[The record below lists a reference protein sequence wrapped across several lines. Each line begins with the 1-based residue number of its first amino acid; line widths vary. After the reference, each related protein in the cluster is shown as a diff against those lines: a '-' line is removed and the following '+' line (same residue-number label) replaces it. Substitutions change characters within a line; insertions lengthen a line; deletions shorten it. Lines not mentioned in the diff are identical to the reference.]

1 MKILHVIRSADPTEG
16 GPIEGILQRGRRL
29 KELGHEVTVV
39 ALDGP
44 QPAYAARFPLNL
56 VSLGPGQG
64 IYGHCSD
71 LAPWLAA
78 NADSFDFISG
88 HGIWQQS
95 VAAMGPGLKNS
106 RTPYVV
112 WTHGMLDPW
121 FDENKLKRLKKMIY
135 WPRMLAPV
143 LERAHAVMFTTE
155 EERRLAENRFRP
167 YRFRQQVVAYGT
179 QGIVGDAAAMR
190 EAFLQEFPQLQGQRV
205 LLFLSRVHPKKG
217 CDLLVRAFGEV
228 LRDQPDV
235 SLVVAGPDQV
245 NWIETLQTEAKAA
258 GVADRIIWPGM
269 LKGDRK
275 WGAFAAAEAFVLPSH
290 QENFGIV
297 VAEALSAGKPVLIS
311 DKVNIWREVI
321 QAKAGLVA
329 PDTQAGATQLLREW
343 EGLGAEGRE
352 AMSQQARPCFEEHFS
367 VEGSVRDFLKV
378 AEEAIQARA
387 AKN

>member
-1 MKILHVIRSADPTEG
+1 MKILHVIRSADPKEG
-16 GPIEGILQRGRRL
+16 GPIEGILQRGQRL
-29 KELGHEVTVV
+29 QELGHEVTVV

-44 QPAYAARFPLNL
+44 NPAYADGFPLNL

-64 IYGHCSD
+64 IYGHCAD
-71 LAPWLAA
+71 LAPWLVAHS
-78 NADSFDFISG
+78 DEFDFISG
-88 HGIWQQS
+88 HGIWQQG
-95 VAAMGPGLKNS
+95 VASMGSGLKNS

-135 WPRMLAPV
+135 WPRFLAPV

-155 EERRLAENRFRP
+155 EERRLAKNRFRP

-179 QGIVGDAAAMR
+179 RGIVGDADAMR
-190 EAFLQEFPQLQGQRV
+190 AAFLQEFPELQGKRV

-228 LRDQPDV
+228 YGQNPDV
-235 SLVVAGPDQV
+235 MLVVAGPDQV
-245 NWIETLQTEAKAA
+245 NWIETLRSEAQAA
-258 GVADRIIWPGM
+258 GVADRIVWPGM
-269 LKGDRK
+269 LKGERK

-297 VAEALSAGKPVLIS
+297 VAEALSAGKPTLIS

-321 QAKAGLVA
+321 AAKAGVVA
-329 PDTQAGATQLLREW
+329 PDTQAGATQLLRDW
-343 EGLGAEGRE
+343 ESLGAEGRE

-367 VEGSVRDFLKV
+367 VEGSVRDFLAV
-378 AEEAIQARA
+378 AEAAIK
-387 AKN
+387 AKK

>member
-1 MKILHVIRSADPTEG
+1 MNILHVIRSADPKEG
-16 GPIEGILQRGRRL
+16 GPIEGILQRGQRL
-29 KELGHEVTVV
+29 VELGHKVTVV

-44 QPAYAARFPLNL
+44 NPAYADGFPLNL

-64 IYGHCSD
+64 IYGHCAD

-78 NADSFDFISG
+78 HADEYDFISG
-88 HGIWQQS
+88 HGIWQQG

-135 WPRMLAPV
+135 WPRFLAPV

-179 QGIVGDAAAMR
+179 RGIVGDADAMR
-190 EAFLQEFPQLQGQRV
+190 AAFLQEFPELQGKRV

-228 LRDQPDV
+228 YGQNPDV
-235 SLVVAGPDQV
+235 MLVVAGPDQV
-245 NWIETLQTEAKAA
+245 NWIETLRSEAQAA
-258 GVADRIIWPGM
+258 GVADRIVWPGM

-297 VAEALSAGKPVLIS
+297 VAEALSAGKPTLIS

-321 QAKAGLVA
+321 AAKAGVVA

-352 AMSQQARPCFEEHFS
+352 AMSQRARPCFEEHFS
-367 VEGSVRDFLKV
+367 VEGSVRDFLAV
-378 AEEAIQARA
+378 AEAAI
-387 AKN
+387 KSKK

>member
-1 MKILHVIRSADPTEG
+1 
-16 GPIEGILQRGRRL
+16 
-29 KELGHEVTVV
+29 
-39 ALDGP
+39 
-44 QPAYAARFPLNL
+44 
-56 VSLGPGQG
+56 
-64 IYGHCSD
+64 
-71 LAPWLAA
+71 
-78 NADSFDFISG
+78 
-88 HGIWQQS
+88 
-95 VAAMGPGLKNS
+95 
-106 RTPYVV
+106 
-112 WTHGMLDPW
+112 
-121 FDENKLKRLKKMIY
+121 MIY

>member
-1 MKILHVIRSADPTEG
+1 MRILHVIRSADPREG
-16 GPIEGILQRGRRL
+16 GPIEGILQRGQRL
-29 KELGHEVTVV
+29 QELGHEVTVV

-44 QPAYAARFPLNL
+44 NPAFADGFPLNL

-64 IYGHCSD
+64 IYGYCAE

-78 NADSFDFISG
+78 HADEFDFISG
-88 HGIWQQS
+88 HGIWQQG
-95 VAAMGPGLKNS
+95 VAAMGPGLKHS

-135 WPRMLAPV
+135 WRRFLAPV

-179 QGIVGDAAAMR
+179 RGIVGDADAMR
-190 EAFLQEFPQLQGQRV
+190 AAFLQEFPELQGKRV

-228 LRDQPDV
+228 YGQNPEV
-235 SLVVAGPDQV
+235 MLVIAGPDQV
-245 NWIETLQTEAKAA
+245 NWIETLRQEAQAA
-258 GVADRIIWPGM
+258 GVADRIVWPGM

-297 VAEALSAGKPVLIS
+297 VAEALSAGKPTLIS
-311 DKVNIWREVI
+311 DRVNIWREVI
-321 QAKAGLVA
+321 AAKAGIVA
-329 PDTQAGATQLLREW
+329 PDTQAGATQLLRDW
-343 EGLGAEGRE
+343 ECLGTEGRE

-367 VEGSVRDFLKV
+367 VEGSVRDFLAV
-378 AEEAIQARA
+378 AEAAI
-387 AKN
+387 KSKK

>member
-1 MKILHVIRSADPTEG
+1 MKILHVIRSADPEEG
-16 GPIEGILQRGRRL
+16 GPIEGILQRGQRL
-29 KELGHEVTVV
+29 QELGHEVTVV

-44 QPAYAARFPLNL
+44 NPAYADGFPLQL

-64 IYGHCSD
+64 IYGHCAD

-78 NADSFDFISG
+78 HADEYDFISG
-88 HGIWQQS
+88 HGIWQQG
-95 VAAMGPGLKNS
+95 VASMGPGLKNS

-135 WPRMLAPV
+135 WPRFLAPV

-179 QGIVGDAAAMR
+179 RGIVGDAEAMR
-190 EAFLQEFPQLQGQRV
+190 AAFLQEFPELQGKRV

-228 LRDQPDV
+228 YGQNPDV
-235 SLVVAGPDQV
+235 MLVVAGPDQV
-245 NWIETLQTEAKAA
+245 NWIETLRSEAQAA
-258 GVADRIIWPGM
+258 GVADRIVWPGM
-269 LKGDRK
+269 LKGERK
-275 WGAFAAAEAFVLPSH
+275 WGAFATAEAFVLPSH

-297 VAEALSAGKPVLIS
+297 VAEALSAGKPTLIS

-321 QAKAGLVA
+321 AAKAGVVA
-329 PDTQAGATQLLREW
+329 PDTQAGATQLLRDW
-343 EGLGAEGRE
+343 ESLGAEGRD

-367 VEGSVRDFLKV
+367 VEGSVRDFLAV
-378 AEEAIQARA
+378 AEDAIK
-387 AKN
+387 AKR

>member
-1 MKILHVIRSADPTEG
+1 MRILHVIRSADPKEG
-16 GPIEGILQRGRRL
+16 GPIEGILQRGQRL
-29 KELGHEVTVV
+29 QELGHEVTVV
-39 ALDGP
+39 ALDGLN
-44 QPAYAARFPLNL
+44 PAYADGFPLNL

-64 IYGHCSD
+64 IYGHCAD

-78 NADSFDFISG
+78 HADEFDFISG

-95 VAAMGPGLKNS
+95 VAAMGPGLKDS

-135 WPRMLAPV
+135 WPRFLAPV

-179 QGIVGDAAAMR
+179 RGIVGDAEAMR
-190 EAFLQEFPQLQGQRV
+190 TAFLQEFPELQGKRV

-228 LRDQPDV
+228 YGQNPDV
-235 SLVVAGPDQV
+235 MLVIAGPDQV
-245 NWIETLQTEAKAA
+245 NWIETLRGDAQTV
-258 GVADRIIWPGM
+258 GVADRIVWPGM
-269 LKGDRK
+269 LKGERK
-275 WGAFAAAEAFVLPSH
+275 WGAFAATEAFVLPSH

-297 VAEALSAGKPVLIS
+297 VAEALSAGKPTLIS

-321 QAKAGLVA
+321 AGKAGIVA
-329 PDTQAGATQLLREW
+329 PDTQAGATQLLRDW
-343 EGLGAEGRE
+343 ESLGAEGRE

-367 VEGSVRDFLKV
+367 VEGSVRDFLAV
-378 AEEAIQARA
+378 AEDAIK
-387 AKN
+387 AKR

>member
-1 MKILHVIRSADPTEG
+1 MKILHVIRSADPKEG
-16 GPIEGILQRGRRL
+16 GPIEGILQRGQRL
-29 KELGHEVTVV
+29 TELGHEVTVV
-39 ALDGP
+39 ALDGIYP
-44 QPAYAARFPLNL
+44 RYSPDFPLKRIG
-56 VSLGPGQG
+56 LGPGKGVFGQ
-64 IYGHCSD
+64 CPE
-71 LAPWLAA
+71 LAQWLEAH
-78 NADSFDFISG
+78 ADEFDFISG

-121 FDENKLKRLKKMIY
+121 FDENRLKRLKKMIY
-135 WPRMLAPV
+135 WPRFLAPV

-179 QGIVGDAAAMR
+179 RGIVGDAYAMR
-190 EAFLQEFPQLQGQRV
+190 SAFLQEFPELRDKRV

-217 CDLLVRAFGEV
+217 CDLLVRAFSEV
-228 LRDQPDV
+228 YGQDPNV
-235 SLVVAGPDQV
+235 MLVVAGPDQV
-245 NWIETLQTEAKAA
+245 NWIETLRAEAKAA
-258 GVADRIIWPGM
+258 GVEDRIVWTGM

-297 VAEALSAGKPVLIS
+297 VAEALSAGKPTLIS

-321 QAKAGLVA
+321 AARAGVVA
-329 PDTQAGATQLLREW
+329 PDNQAGATQLLRDW
-343 EGLGAEGRE
+343 EKLGDAGRA

-367 VEGSVRDFLKV
+367 VEGSVRDFLQV
-378 AEEAIQARA
+378 AEAAIANAR
-387 AKN
+387 KV

>member
-1 MKILHVIRSADPTEG
+1 MKILHVIRSADPKEG
-16 GPIEGILQRGRRL
+16 GPIEGILQRGQRL

-44 QPAYAARFPLNL
+44 NPAYAEGFPLNL

-64 IYGHCSD
+64 IYGHCAD

-78 NADSFDFISG
+78 HADEYDFISG
-88 HGIWQQS
+88 HGIWQQG
-95 VAAMGPGLKNS
+95 VAAMGPGLKS
-106 RTPYVV
+106 CRTPYVV

-135 WPRMLAPV
+135 WPRFLAPV

-179 QGIVGDAAAMR
+179 RGIVGDAEAMR
-190 EAFLQEFPQLQGQRV
+190 AAFLQEFPELQGKRM

-217 CDLLVRAFGEV
+217 CDLLVRAFGEIYAQDPNV
-228 LRDQPDV
+228 M
-235 SLVVAGPDQV
+235 LVIAGPDQV
-245 NWIETLQTEAKAA
+245 NWIETLRNEAQAA
-258 GVADRIIWPGM
+258 GVADRIVWPGM

-275 WGAFAAAEAFVLPSH
+275 WGAFAAAEAFALPSH

-297 VAEALSAGKPVLIS
+297 VAEALSAGKPTLIS

-321 QAKAGLVA
+321 AAKAGIVA

-343 EGLGAEGRE
+343 ESLGAEGRQ

-367 VEGSVRDFLKV
+367 VEGSVRDFLAV
-378 AEEAIQARA
+378 AEAAIK
-387 AKN
+387 AKR